1 MRNDLAYSD
10 LPSIWFCVVPSVMNA
25 KHDGEGACWEQF
37 LVVVVVSVVVETVRC
52 CEGKSVPDLKK
63 TIERARDYLKWCLV
77 AMFLGL
83 MLCLRLPILRCTE
96 S

>member
-1 MRNDLAYSD
+1 MFFIVNT
-10 LPSIWFCVVPSVMNA
+10 PVMNA

-77 AMFLGL
+77 ARFLGL
-83 MLCLRLPILRCTE
+83 MLCLRLPTLRCTE